1 MSGMAEVSKSPRRL
15 YSVVR
20 NLEWAFPATFVL
32 GIIAVPL
39 WSADMYAGMT
49 LSLTAVALAF
59 GLLRPRRV
67 EKSLGKWRIWL
78 VSLLAPLA
86 VLQVVLGLAALWHG
100 SLVGGR
106 TRTLAFQAEIADADR
121 VVIRKGGGG
130 CHGDPDKDD
139 VLYVIT
145 NKTELAEFGKMFRF
159 SGSSM
164 PCACCGYPGVDWWKG
179 NKRLVLSAI
188 HHGHALGVKGFPGIN
203 LRLSS
208 SSRLALSKWFKEH
221 CGIDIEND
229 GGWTDHRDDASPGE
243 WQQEKFAAN
252 LYYEAASLAGED
264 ENVVLSPWGVA
275 SLFAMLQTGARGY
288 TSHGMA
294 RALQIG
300 GEDIPAPD
308 VVAATFRQMRES
320 IVRSASDDVEV
331 ELSDSVWLRPGFDVR
346 SDFLSICRNAFD
358 AEVGTTEMGEA
369 GRRAINGFV
378 AERTHGRIAG
388 LLSPP
393 ALDDPDTALVA
404 IGTVY
409 LKAKWQVP
417 FMRSATYGQVF
428 HAPTGDV
435 ETPFVH
441 DTREAEILETPE
453 CSALRLPYSDSSLE
467 MLVLLPSPSNTV
479 KDIMYRFGGTLFD
492 RLAENPWNGRVKI
505 ALPKFKFDVTH
516 DLRKV
521 LVPMGMGM
529 AFSRDADFGGIAD
542 MRAPLYIRAAIQK
555 TCIALD
561 EDGTTASAATAVMVE
576 CAAVAEDTP
585 PRQFVADRPFVFV
598 VRDSCS
604 GSILFLGD
612 VQCP

>member
-1 MSGMAEVSKSPRRL
+1 
-15 YSVVR
+15 
-20 NLEWAFPATFVL
+20 
-32 GIIAVPL
+32 
-39 WSADMYAGMT
+39 MYAGMA

-67 EKSLGKWRIWL
+67 EKSLGKWRVWL

-86 VLQVVLGLAALWHG
+86 ILQVVIGFTALRRG
-100 SLVGGR
+100 SLVGGQLR
-106 TRTLAFQAEIADADR
+106 TSAFQAKIADADR

-145 NKTELAEFGKMFRF
+145 NKTEIAEFGKMFRF
-159 SGSSM
+159 SGGGM
-164 PCACCGYPGVDWWKG
+164 MCACCGYPGVDWWKG
-179 NKRLVLSAI
+179 DKRLVLSAI
-188 HHGHALGVKGFPGIN
+188 HHGHALGVKGFPGID

-208 SSRLALSKWFKEH
+208 SSRLALSKWFEEH

-243 WQQEKFAAN
+243 WQQEEFAAN

-264 ENVVLSPWGVA
+264 ENIVLSPWGVA
-275 SLFAMLQTGARGY
+275 SLFALLQTGARGY

-300 GEDIPAPD
+300 GDDIPAPD

-346 SDFLSICRNAFD
+346 SDFLSICRDAFD

-404 IGTVY
+404 IGAVY

-479 KDIMYRFGGTLFD
+479 KDIMYSFGGTLFD

-555 TCIALD
+555 ACIALD
-561 EDGTTASAATAVMVE
+561 EDGTTASAATAVMVQ

-585 PRQFVADRPFVFV
+585 PRQFVADRPFLFV